1 MKLGLPPGRYDARH
15 EQDRNRQLEMADRKN
30 HKRGQDVEIGAAR
43 LVLTSPDGARWSV
56 TVDNL
61 GVLSAVAI

>member
-30 HKRGQDVEIGAAR
+30 HKRGQDIDLGSAR